1 MFGMYDNLM
10 GLSLGTQIE
19 TPILNILN
27 LINQLYDKAVL
38 FP

>member
-1 MFGMYDNLM
+1 MVGMYDNLI
-10 GLSLGTQIE
+10 GLSSGPQIE